1 MDAKTRRLLHD
12 LRGELA
18 RALSGSSE
26 VGRSLSKIRDQGWA
40 LYLLVDRKRD
50 DETPEAFE
58 LNPLDLT
65 DENPIFKINGS
76 DLSFLKSIGIDPT
89 RRPRRRKKS

>member
-1 MDAKTRRLLHD
+1 M
-12 LRGELA
+12 
-18 RALSGSSE
+18 ALSGSSE
-26 VGRSLSKIRDQGWA
+26 VSRSLSKIRDQGWA

-58 LNPLDLT
+58 LKPLDLT

-89 RRPRRRKKS
+89 RRLRRRKKSR